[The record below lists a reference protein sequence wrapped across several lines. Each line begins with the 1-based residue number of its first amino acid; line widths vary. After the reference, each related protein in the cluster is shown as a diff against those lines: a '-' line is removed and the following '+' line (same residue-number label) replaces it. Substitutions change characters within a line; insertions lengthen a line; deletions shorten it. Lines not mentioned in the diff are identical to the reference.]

1 MKNRNGFALL
11 TVLVLMAIGTA
22 LIFGAMN
29 GALSEDEL
37 ASAGTARRRALV
49 AAETELWSA
58 AASQSVSLLRPAP
71 LGRVSST
78 TRRSGDM
85 SLITTVDKVDTS
97 NVWIVVSA
105 TIEQSVTVARHRL
118 GISVQIPQ
126 DSTDLALHPVP
137 ERAWAEL
144 F

>member
-1 MKNRNGFALL
+1 
-11 TVLVLMAIGTA
+11 
-22 LIFGAMN
+22 
-29 GALSEDEL
+29 
-37 ASAGTARRRALV
+37 
-49 AAETELWSA
+49 A

-78 TRRSGDM
+78 SRRSGDL

-105 TIEQSVTVARHRL
+105 TIQQSGTVARHRL

-126 DSTDLALHPVP
+126 DPTDPMLHPVP